1 MTNPNAKLFRVEV
14 LSDEIQKYS
23 STAVSGGG
31 GYVTTINGQTFGQTN
46 EVHSTVQ
53 HHVDQDIW
61 VRDLES
67 GRDFQINLKDKSFP
81 VRPGHVLQIVF
92 DDLSKCWE
100 RLYNE
105 STEQREYRQG
115 LINPDK
121 AKECRRG
128 KNTSYWMSLALSIP
142 LINLLFGLVAL
153 VWLLRIVPTA
163 FCGVEIQKSKSHIL
177 FSIISGFG
185 LFIFSYAGFDA
196 HFVSPQKWS
205 GFQQIV
211 CLMGYFGSLYLFIRF
226 STMPWT
232 AAADFVEKRSNY
244 LDTMIK

>member
-105 STEQREYRQG
+105 STGQREYRQG
-115 LINPDK
+115 VINSDS
-121 AKECRRG
+121 AKTCRRG
-128 KNTSYWMSLALSIP
+128 KVPGYWISFGLSIP
-142 LINLLFGLVAL
+142 LVNLLFCLVAL
-153 VWLLRIVPTA
+153 MWLLRIVPTTIH
-163 FCGVEIQKSKSHIL
+163 GVGI
-177 FSIISGFG
+177 
-185 LFIFSYAGFDA
+185 
-196 HFVSPQKWS
+196 
-205 GFQQIV
+205 
-211 CLMGYFGSLYLFIRF
+211 
-226 STMPWT
+226 
-232 AAADFVEKRSNY
+232 
-244 LDTMIK
+244 